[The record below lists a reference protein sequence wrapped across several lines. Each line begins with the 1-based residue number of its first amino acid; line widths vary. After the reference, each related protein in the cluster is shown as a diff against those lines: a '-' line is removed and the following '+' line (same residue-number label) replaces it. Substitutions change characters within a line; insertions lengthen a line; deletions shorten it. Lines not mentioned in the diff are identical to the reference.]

1 MDVMADL
8 SGLYQEVILD
18 HSKRPRNFRVLADAT
33 ARAEGYNPLCG
44 DRLTLYLRLEGD
56 KISDI
61 AFKGSGCAISTASAS
76 ILTETLKGRTRAE
89 AETLFESFHDLV
101 TGKGGAAKDLGK
113 LAVFSGVS
121 EFPARV
127 KCATLSWHTMK
138 SALAGHS
145 VTATTESEDA
155 EDQAAR

>member
-1 MDVMADL
+1 MADL
-8 SGLYQEVILD
+8 SGLYQEMILD
-18 HSKRPRNFRVLADAT
+18 HSKRPRNFRVLDDAT
-33 ARAEGYNPLCG
+33 SHAEGYNPLCG
-44 DRLTLYLRLEGD
+44 DRLTLYLRLDGD

-76 ILTETLKGRTRAE
+76 LLTETLKGKTRAQ

-101 TGKGGAAKDLGK
+101 TGKGGSADSLGK
-113 LAVFSGVS
+113 LQVFSGVS

-127 KCATLSWHTMK
+127 KCATLSWHTLK
-138 SALAGHS
+138 SALAGDPTPAS
-145 VTATTESEDA
+145 TEAEDA

>member
-1 MDVMADL
+1 MPDL

-33 ARAEGYNPLCG
+33 THADGYNPLCG
-44 DRLTLYLRLEGD
+44 DRLTLYLRMNGD
-56 KISDI
+56 RIGDIS
-61 AFKGSGCAISTASAS
+61 FKGSGCAISTASAS
-76 ILTETLKGRTRAE
+76 ILTETLKGKTRAQ
-89 AETLFESFHDLV
+89 AAGLFDRFHSLV
-101 TGKGGAAKDLGK
+101 TGHGNGDGAELGK

-127 KCATLSWHTMK
+127 KCATLAWHTLK
-138 SALAGHS
+138 SALAGDS
-145 VTATTESEDA
+145 QVATSEADDP

>member
-1 MDVMADL
+1 MADL

-18 HSKRPRNFRVLADAT
+18 HSKRPHNFRVLDDAT
-33 ARAEGYNPLCG
+33 AHAEGYNPLCG
-44 DRLTLYLRLEGD
+44 DRLTLYMRLEGD
-56 KISDI
+56 QIRDV

-76 ILTETLKGRTRAE
+76 ILTETLKGKTRAQ
-89 AETLFESFHDLV
+89 AEGLFEIFHDLV
-101 TGKGGAAKDLGK
+101 TGKGSGDKERLGK

-127 KCATLSWHTMK
+127 KCATLAWHTMK
-138 SALAGHS
+138 SALAGDS
-145 VTATTESEDA
+145 QPVSTEAGDP